1 MIVGLGPGPA
11 EWMTPEAG
19 AAIEAASDVVG
30 YGPYV
35 ERLALRRD
43 QRVARQRQPS

>member
-11 EWMTPEAG
+11 EWMTPEAS
-19 AAIEAASDVVG
+19 AAIEAASDIVG

-35 ERLALRRD
+35 ERLRLAAGPARP
-43 QRVARQRQPS
+43 RQRQSR